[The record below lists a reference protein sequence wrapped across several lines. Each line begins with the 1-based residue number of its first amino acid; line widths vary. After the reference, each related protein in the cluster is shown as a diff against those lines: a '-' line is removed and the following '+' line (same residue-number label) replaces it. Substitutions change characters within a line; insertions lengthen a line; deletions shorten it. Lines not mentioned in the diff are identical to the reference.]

1 MFRLIQGYLR
11 GYWSCYR
18 PVELKTKIYGGGGG
32 GREVNSV
39 WNMSTSM
46 VAWLRKIVSQDC
58 LQRLEILVTYVVVDD
73 VSFHHKSDFFKEM
86 LTWVSKLPAH

>member
-1 MFRLIQGYLR
+1 
-11 GYWSCYR
+11 
-18 PVELKTKIYGGGGG
+18 
-32 GREVNSV
+32 
-39 WNMSTSM
+39 MSTIM

-58 LQRLEILVTYVVVDD
+58 LQLLEILVTYVVVDD